1 MKLVTIEISRWADN
15 DRDLA
20 GLRLKNAAGQT
31 SDILGFQR
39 HTWESF
45 TLRDQ
50 PIQSITVIKK
60 TDDNYTRGFKILY
73 RSGVTDVINSDAGN
87 EAGTIEF
94 EEHDELVGMTVCTME
109 DEKRPR
115 KFGFS
120 IMKNSTSEVFQSGFP
135 APPQGFQYKIH
146 QSVPV
151 GNDYT
156 FVQAW
161 PTPEQLNGAGGDLS

>member
-1 MKLVTIEISRWADN
+1 MKLVTIEISRWAEN

-20 GLRLKNAAGQT
+20 GLRLKNAAGAT

-39 HTWESF
+39 HAWESF

-50 PIQSITVIKK
+50 QIKSITIIKK
-60 TDDNYTRGFKILY
+60 SDDNYTRGFKILY

-94 EEHDELVGMTVCTME
+94 DEHDALVGMTVCTLD

-120 IMKNSTSEVFQSGFP
+120 IMKNANSDVFQTGFP
-135 APPQGFQYKIH
+135 APPGGFQYKIH
-146 QSVPV
+146 
-151 GNDYT
+151 
-156 FVQAW
+156 
-161 PTPEQLNGAGGDLS
+161 